1 MDKQYDAKAAEAKWY
16 KFWEENGCFHQEPDG
31 RDPYSVVIPPPN
43 VTGILHMGHALNQT
57 IQDILV
63 RWRRMQGR
71 NVLWLPGTD
80 HAGIATQNVVEK
92 ALKKEG
98 KRRQDLGREKFLER
112 VWEWKKQYGGTIV
125 HQQRMLGNSTD
136 WRRERFTFDAGCSR
150 AVTKVFKQLFD
161 EGLVYK
167 GNYIVNWCPRC
178 GTALANDEVEHEPNH
193 GHFWY
198 IKYPVVGGNWRP
210 TDGGAMDGGS
220 GAPAPG
226 PMEAYKDFVVI
237 ATTRPETLPGDTA
250 VAVNP
255 KDDRY
260 AHLIGK
266 NVILPLTGREIPVIS
281 DDYVDREF
289 GTGIVKITPAHDPND
304 FIVGKRHNLE
314 EINIMTDDAH
324 MNALAGQYEG
334 MDRWE
339 CRKAI
344 VADLEAGGYLDHI
357 EDIDNQVGHCYRCHE
372 VVESRLSKQWFVKM
386 KPLAEPAIAAVKSG
400 EVKFVPERW
409 SKIYFNWM
417 ENIQD
422 WCISRQLWWGH
433 RIPAWYLKKE
443 EGRGKKEEGRGKKEE
458 GRGKKEEG
466 RGEEE
471 LVFVAETPE
480 AALEQARAKTGDAAL
495 TPDDLVQDEDV
506 LDTWFSSWL
515 WPFSTLGWPEQ
526 TKDLAYYYPTCD
538 LVTAQDIIFFWV
550 ARMMMA
556 GIHFMKKPPFR
567 NIVIHG
573 IVRAADGSKM
583 SKSKGNSLDPLE
595 LIAQYSADALRFSI
609 ALITSLECD
618 TKVNKEK
625 FEIGRNFTTKI
636 WNAAKFLEM
645 QEASI
650 GLSSLSPLETLSSES
665 LSADDRHILYAADL
679 ACKKV
684 NDILEAYRIQDGALA
699 VYDFFWTQICDG
711 YVEYVKDSPNKAV
724 SVAILRDVFWKALRL
739 LHPYMPFV
747 TEEVTHQLGFLK
759 DGETIMLQKFPTGY
773 TDAEKAAWGVTE
785 ANYDFV
791 NAKREAITAVRALR
805 AEYKVSPATFVKVTI
820 ARGTEGGTMGGGSGA
835 PAPLPKEEVAVL
847 AKAMR
852 TESVTFVPA
861 GSDLAMP
868 SKITRF
874 GTVYLS
880 LEGLVD
886 KAAEAKRIAGELAK
900 LAGFI
905 KSSEAKLAN
914 ENFVAHAPEAVVAE
928 ARRKL
933 QENRDKAQQLE
944 KLAKLFA

>member
-1 MDKQYDAKAAEAKWY
+1 MDKQYDSKASEAKWY
-16 KFWEENGCFHQEPDG
+16 KVWEEKGYFHQTPDA
-31 RDPYSVVIPPPN
+31 RTPYSVVIPPPN

-63 RWRRMQGR
+63 RWRRMQGK
-71 NVLWLPGTD
+71 NTLWLPGTD

-112 VWEWKKQYGGTIV
+112 VWDWKKQYGGTIV

-136 WRRERFTFDAGCSR
+136 WQRERFTFDEGCNK
-150 AVTKVFKQLFD
+150 AVLKVFKGLYD
-161 EGLVYK
+161 EGLIYK

-178 GTALANDEVEHEPNH
+178 GTALANDEVEHEANH
-193 GHFWY
+193 GHLWY
-198 IKYPVVGGNWRP
+198 VRYPVAGSALGVKGELN
-210 TDGGAMDGGS
+210 TD
-220 GAPAPG
+220 
-226 PMEAYKDFVVI
+226 YIVV

-255 KDDRY
+255 SDERFT
-260 AHLIGK
+260 AIVGK
-266 NVILPLTGREIPVIS
+266 NVVLPLTGREIPVLA
-281 DDYVDREF
+281 DMYVEKEF

-304 FIVGKRHNLE
+304 FLVGKRHGLE

-324 MNALAGQYEG
+324 MNELAGEKYCG

-344 VADLEAGGYLDHI
+344 LEDLEAGGYLDHI
-357 EDIDNQVGHCYRCHE
+357 EDYDNQVGHCYRCHE

-400 EVKFVPERW
+400 EVKFVPDRW
-409 SKIYFNWM
+409 SKIYYNWM

-433 RIPAWYLKKE
+433 RIPAWYL
-443 EGRGKKEEGRGKKEE
+443 
-458 GRGKKEEG
+458 
-466 RGEEE
+466 GED
-471 LVFVAETPE
+471 VFVAETAE
-480 AALEQARAKTGDAAL
+480 DALAQAKAKTGNDAL
-495 TPDDLVQDEDV
+495 TLADLVQDEDV

-515 WPFSTLGWPEQ
+515 WPFSTLGWPEK
-526 TKDLAYYYPTCD
+526 TADLDYYYPTVD

-556 GIHFMKKPPFR
+556 GIHFMKKPPFK

-595 LIAQYSADALRFSI
+595 LIEQYSADALRFSI
-609 ALITSLECD
+609 ALITSLDCD

-645 QEASI
+645 QVNQLGGWDKLADI
-650 GLSSLSPLETLSSES
+650 DKVASSE
-665 LSADDRHILYAADL
+665 LSADDKHILYACDKA
-679 ACKKV
+679 AKKV
-684 NDILEAYRIQDGALA
+684 NEILENYRIQDGALA
-699 VYDFFWTQICDG
+699 VYDFIWTEICDG

-724 SVAILRDVFWKALRL
+724 SVAVLKSVFESALKL

-747 TEEVTHQLGFLK
+747 TEEVAHQLGFLK
-759 DGETIMLQKFPTGY
+759 DEETIMLAKFPEGFSC
-773 TDAEKAAWGVTE
+773 DRLAAWGATAE
-785 ANYDFV
+785 NYDFV

-805 AEYKVSPATFVKVTI
+805 AEYKVTPATFVKVTI
-820 ARGTEGGTMGGGSGA
+820 AGAGDISAEIGS
-835 PAPLPKEEVAVL
+835 LK
-847 AKAMR
+847 KAMR
-852 TESVTFVPA
+852 AESIDLAPA

-868 SKITRF
+868 SKITKF

-886 KAAEAKRIAGELAK
+886 KAAESKRIAGELAK

-914 ENFVAHAPEAVVAE
+914 ENFVAHAPAAVVEE

-933 QENRDKAQQLE
+933 QENKDKVAQLE

>member
-1 MDKQYDAKAAEAKWY
+1 MDNQYDAKAAEAKWY
-16 KFWEENGCFHQEPDG
+16 PIWEKNGYFHDEPG
-31 RDPYSVVIPPPN
+31 KGEPYSVVIPPPN

-63 RWRRMQGR
+63 RWRRMQGK
-71 NVLWLPGTD
+71 NTLWLPGTD

-136 WRRERFTFDAGCSR
+136 WQRERFTFDEGCNR
-150 AVTKVFKQLFD
+150 AVLKVFKGLYD
-161 EGLVYK
+161 EGLIYK

-198 IKYPVVGGNWRP
+198 IKYPVVGSAKG
-210 TDGGAMDGGS
+210 
-220 GAPAPG
+220 PAGEP
-226 PMEAYKDFVVI
+226 YKDYVMV

-255 KDDRY
+255 KDERY
-260 AHLIGK
+260 AHLVGK
-266 NVILPLTGREIPVIS
+266 TVILPLTGREIPVIS

-304 FIVGKRHNLE
+304 FLVGKRHNLE
-314 EINIMTDDAH
+314 EINIMTDDGH
-324 MNALAGQYEG
+324 MNELAGAKYCG
-334 MDRWE
+334 MDRFE
-339 CRKAI
+339 CRKAL
-344 VADLEAGGYLDHI
+344 VADLEEGGYLDHI
-357 EDIDNQVGHCYRCHE
+357 EDYDNQVGHCYRCHE

-400 EVKFVPERW
+400 EVRFVPDRW
-409 SKIYFNWM
+409 SKIYYNWM

-433 RIPAWYLKKE
+433 RIPAYFVSANASE
-443 EGRGKKEEGRGKKEE
+443 ELRVKSEEFKAK
-458 GRGKKEEG
+458 
-466 RGEEE
+466 GEEL
-471 LVFVAETPE
+471 LVVEETLE
-480 AALEQARAKTGDAAL
+480 AAIEAMKAKAGVATVTAGDLEQD
-495 TPDDLVQDEDV
+495 PDV

-515 WPFSTLGWPEQ
+515 WPFSTLGWPEK
-526 TKDLAYYYPTCD
+526 TADLDYYYPTAD

-556 GIHFMKKPPFR
+556 GIHFMKKPPFK

-595 LIAQYSADALRFSI
+595 LIDMYSADALRFSI
-609 ALITSLECD
+609 ALITSLDCD

-625 FEIGRNFTTKI
+625 FEIGRNFSTKI
-636 WNAAKFLEM
+636 WNAAKFLDMNVQTLGELPDL
-645 QEASI
+645 AS
-650 GLSSLSPLETLSSES
+650 LTAAD
-665 LSADDRHILYAADL
+665 LSADDKHMLIATDK
-679 ACKKV
+679 ACKKLSE
-684 NDILEAYRIQDGALA
+684 ILEGYRIQDGALA
-699 VYDFFWTQICDG
+699 VYDFIWDQLCGG
-711 YVEYVKDSPNKAV
+711 YVEYAKDAPNKKVAFAV
-724 SVAILRDVFWKALRL
+724 LKDVFYKALRL

-747 TEEVTHQLGFLK
+747 TEEVAHQLGFL
-759 DGETIMLQKFPTGY
+759 GENETIMRQSYPTGY
-773 TDAEKAAWGVTE
+773 TEAEKAAWGLSDDVYE
-785 ANYDFV
+785 FV
-791 NAKREAITAVRALR
+791 NAKREAITALRALR
-805 AEYKVSPATFVKVTI
+805 HEYKVTPATFVKVTL
-820 ARGTEGGTMGGGSGA
+820 ATDDAKAAS
-835 PAPLPKEEVAVL
+835 EVESL
-847 AKAMR
+847 KKAMR
-852 TESVTFVPA
+852 AESVDFVAA
-861 GSDLAMP
+861 GSELPMP
-868 SKITRF
+868 SKITKF

-886 KAAEAKRIAGELAK
+886 KAAESKRIAGELAK

-905 KSSEAKLAN
+905 KGKEAKLGNA
-914 ENFVAHAPEAVVAE
+914 NFVAHAPEAVVADE
-928 ARRKL
+928 KRKL
-933 QENRDKAQQLE
+933 AEAQEKVAQLE

>member
-1 MDKQYDAKAAEAKWY
+1 MDKHYDAKAAEAKWY
-16 KFWEENGCFHQEPDG
+16 SFWEENGCFHDEPG
-31 RDPYSVVIPPPN
+31 EGEPYSVVIPPPN

-63 RWRRMQGR
+63 RWRRMQGK
-71 NVLWLPGTD
+71 NTLWLPGTD

-112 VWEWKKQYGGTIV
+112 VWQWKEQYGGTIV
-125 HQQRMLGNSTD
+125 HQQRKLGNSTD
-136 WRRERFTFDAGCSR
+136 WKRERFTFDEGCSK
-150 AVTKVFKQLFD
+150 AVVKVFRQLFD

-198 IKYPVVGGNWRP
+198 VRYPVVGSEKGVKGEP
-210 TDGGAMDGGS
+210 YADYVM
-220 GAPAPG
+220 
-226 PMEAYKDFVVI
+226 V

-255 KDDRY
+255 KDERY
-260 AHLIGK
+260 AHLLGK
-266 NVILPLTGREIPVIS
+266 RVILPLTGREIPVIA

-304 FIVGKRHNLE
+304 FLVGKRHDLE
-314 EINIMTDDAH
+314 QINIMNGDGT
-324 MNALAGQYEG
+324 MNELAGEKYVG
-334 MDRWE
+334 MGRFD

-344 VADLEAGGYLDHI
+344 VADLEEGGYLDHI

-400 EVKFVPERW
+400 EVKFVPDRW

-433 RIPAWYLKKE
+433 RIPAYYIRGNASE
-443 EGRGKKEEGRGKKEE
+443 EGAANSEQ
-458 GRGKKEEG
+458 
-466 RGEEE
+466 
-471 LVFVAETPE
+471 VFVAESAE
-480 AALEQARAKTGDAAL
+480 EALEQAKKATGNAAL
-495 TPDDLVQDEDV
+495 TLADLEQDPDV

-515 WPFSTLGWPEQ
+515 WPFSTLGWPEK
-526 TKDLAYYYPTCD
+526 TKDLDYYYPTSD

-556 GIHFMKKPPFR
+556 GIHFMGKAPFK

-595 LIAQYSADALRFSI
+595 LIEMYSADALRFSI
-609 ALITSLECD
+609 ALITSLDCD

-636 WNAAKFLEM
+636 WNAARFLEM
-645 QEASI
+645 NTPQE
-650 GLSSLSPLETLSSES
+650 GFSPIAGPLT
-665 LSADDRHILYAADL
+665 ADEKHILL
-679 ACKKV
+679 ATDKACRKISG
-684 NDILEAYRIQDGALA
+684 ILENYRIQDGALA
-699 VYDFFWTQICDG
+699 VYDFFWTQICDW
-711 YVEYVKDSPNKAV
+711 YVEYAKDAPDKNRAF
-724 SVAILRDVFWKALRL
+724 AILRDVFFKALKL

-747 TEEVTHQLGFLK
+747 TEEVAHQLGYLK
-759 DGETIMLQKFPTGY
+759 EGESIMREKFPEGY
-773 TDAEKAAWGVTE
+773 SEEEKAAWGLDEQV
-785 ANYDFV
+785 YDFV
-791 NAKREAITAVRALR
+791 EKKREAITALRALR
-805 AEYKVSPATFVKVTI
+805 AEYKVAPAAFVKVTVATDD
-820 ARGTEGGTMGGGSGA
+820 ARAAAEAES
-835 PAPLPKEEVAVL
+835 LK
-847 AKAMR
+847 KAMR
-852 TESVTFVPA
+852 AETVDFVPA

-868 SKITRF
+868 SKMTAF

-886 KAAEAKRIAGELAK
+886 KAAEAKRIAGEIAK
-900 LAGFI
+900 ITGFI

-914 ENFVAHAPEAVVAE
+914 ENFVSHAPEAIVAE
-928 ARRKL
+928 AKRKL
-933 QENRDKAQQLE
+933 QENKEKVAQLE
-944 KLAKLFA
+944 KLAKLFI

>member
-1 MDKQYDAKAAEAKWY
+1 MDKQYDSKAAEAKWY
-16 KFWEENGCFHQEPDG
+16 KFWEEKGHFHQDPDG
-31 RDPYSVVIPPPN
+31 REPYSVVIPPPN

-63 RWRRMQGR
+63 RWRRMQGK
-71 NVLWLPGTD
+71 NTLWLPGTD

-136 WRRERFTFDAGCSR
+136 WTRERFTFDDGCNR
-150 AVTKVFKQLFD
+150 AVLKVFKQLFD
-161 EGLVYK
+161 EGLIYK

-198 IKYPVVGGNWRP
+198 VKYPVVGSEKGQH
-210 TDGGAMDGGS
+210 G
-220 GAPAPG
+220 
-226 PMEAYKDFVVI
+226 EAYQDYVMV

-255 KDDRY
+255 KDERY
-260 AHLIGK
+260 AHLVGK
-266 NVILPLTGREIPVIS
+266 EVVLPLTGRTIPVVA
-281 DDYVDREF
+281 DDYVDRDF

-304 FIVGKRHNLE
+304 FLVGKRHGLE

-324 MNALAGQYEG
+324 MNELAGEKYCG

-339 CRKAI
+339 CRKAL

-357 EDIDNQVGHCYRCHE
+357 EDLDNQVGHCYRCHE

-400 EVKFVPERW
+400 EVKFVPDRW
-409 SKIYFNWM
+409 SKIYYNWM

-433 RIPAWYLKKE
+433 RIPAWYLKTA
-443 EGRGKKEEGRGKKEE
+443 EGAENE
-458 GRGKKEEG
+458 
-466 RGEEE
+466 
-471 LVFVAETPE
+471 VFVDETPE
-480 AALEQARAKTGDAAL
+480 GALKQAQEKLGKPELTLDDLEQD
-495 TPDDLVQDEDV
+495 PDV

-515 WPFSTLGWPEQ
+515 WPFSTLGWPEK
-526 TKDLAYYYPTCD
+526 TKDLDYYYPTAD

-556 GIHFMKKPPFR
+556 GIHFMGKPPFK

-595 LIAQYSADALRFSI
+595 LIDQYSADALRFSI

-645 QEASI
+645 QIDSVG
-650 GLSSLSPLETLSSES
+650 GLSNLPNLSTVSNF
-665 LSADDRHILYAADL
+665 SADDKHILFACDKAA
-679 ACKKV
+679 KKL
-684 NDILEAYRIQDGALA
+684 NDILENYRIQDGALA
-699 VYDFFWTQICDG
+699 VYDFFWTEICDG

-724 SVAILRDVFWKALRL
+724 SVAVLREVFGKALKM

-747 TEEVTHQLGFLK
+747 TEEVAHQLGFLK
-759 DGETIMLQKFPTGY
+759 ADETIMLEKFPVGY
-773 TDAEKAAWGVTE
+773 TAEELAQWGATE

-805 AEYKVSPATFVKVTI
+805 AEYKVTPATFVKVSI
-820 ARGTEGGTMGGGSGA
+820 ATDCAEAKAEAET
-835 PAPLPKEEVAVL
+835 LK
-847 AKAMR
+847 KAMR
-852 TESVTFVPA
+852 AESIDFVPA

-868 SKITRF
+868 SKITKF

-886 KAAEAKRIAGELAK
+886 KAAESKRIAGELAK

-933 QENRDKAQQLE
+933 QENKDKVQQLE

>member
-16 KFWEENGCFHQEPDG
+16 KYWEESGCFHQEPDG
-31 RDPYSVVIPPPN
+31 RAPYSIVIPPPN
-43 VTGILHMGHALNQT
+43 VTGILHMGHALNET

-63 RWRRMQGR
+63 RWRRMSGY
-71 NVLWLPGTD
+71 NTLWLPGTD

-112 VWEWKKQYGGTIV
+112 VWDWKKQYGGTIV
-125 HQQRMLGNSTD
+125 HQQRMLGNSSD
-136 WRRERFTFDAGCSR
+136 WQRERFTFDEGCNR
-150 AVTKVFKQLFD
+150 AVLKVFKQLFD

-198 IKYPVVGGNWRP
+198 IKYPV
-210 TDGGAMDGGS
+210 TGS
-220 GAPAPG
+220 AKGVAGEP
-226 PMEAYKDFVVI
+226 YKDYVMV

-255 KDDRY
+255 KDERY
-260 AHLIGK
+260 VHLVGK
-266 NVILPLTGREIPVIS
+266 TVILPLTGREIPVIS
-281 DDYVDREF
+281 DDYVDRAF

-304 FIVGKRHNLE
+304 FLVGKRHHLD

-324 MNALAGQYEG
+324 MNALAGKYEG
-334 MDRWE
+334 LDRWA
-339 CRKAI
+339 CRQQI
-344 VADLEAGGYLDHI
+344 VEDLEAQGYLDHI

-372 VVESRLSKQWFVKM
+372 TVESRLSKQWFVKM

-400 EVKFVPERW
+400 EVKFVPDRW
-409 SKIYFNWM
+409 SKIYYNWM

-433 RIPAWYLKKE
+433 RIPAYYVSKDKVKSKSE
-443 EGRGKKEEGRGKKEE
+443 KVKSEGED
-458 GRGKKEEG
+458 
-466 RGEEE
+466 
-471 LVFVAETPE
+471 LVFVEETAEKALE
-480 AALEQARAKTGDAAL
+480 AAIKATGNDKL
-495 TPDDLVQDEDV
+495 TLADLKQDEDV

-515 WPFSTLGWPEQ
+515 WPFSTLGWPEK
-526 TKDLAYYYPTCD
+526 TKDLDYYYPTCD

-556 GIHFMKKPPFR
+556 GLHFMKKPPFK

-595 LIAQYSADALRFSI
+595 LIDQYSADALRFSI

-636 WNAAKFLEM
+636 WNAARFLEM
-645 QEASI
+645 QEAEVGKFGSWEV
-650 GLSSLSPLETLSSES
+650 GTFEGA
-665 LSADDRHILYAADL
+665 LSADDKHILFACDQ
-679 ACKKV
+679 ACKKM
-684 NDILEAYRIQDGALA
+684 NELLSQYRIQDGALA
-699 VYDFFWTQICDG
+699 VYDFFWDQLCGG
-711 YVEYVKDSPNKAV
+711 YVEFVKDSPNKAA
-724 SVAILRDVFWKALRL
+724 SLSILRDVFYKALRL

-747 TEEVTHQLGFLK
+747 TEEVAHQLGYLK
-759 DGETIMLQKFPTGY
+759 EGETIMRAAFPTGFDA
-773 TDAEKAAWGVTE
+773 TDLAKWGATKE
-785 ANYDFV
+785 NYDFV

-805 AEYKVSPATFVKVTI
+805 AEYKVTPATFVKVSI
-820 ARGTEGGTMGGGSGA
+820 ASDDAAIKDEIPS
-835 PAPLPKEEVAVL
+835 LK
-847 AKAMR
+847 KAMR
-852 TESVTFVPA
+852 AESVEIVPA

-868 SKITRF
+868 SKITAF

-886 KAAEAKRIAGELAK
+886 KAAEAQRIAGELAK

-905 KSSEAKLAN
+905 KGAEAKLSNKA
-914 ENFVAHAPEAVVAE
+914 FVDHAPAAIVDEAK
-928 ARRKL
+928 RKL
-933 QENRDKAQQLE
+933 QENKDKVAQLE

>member
-31 RDPYSVVIPPPN
+31 REPYSVVIPPPN

-98 KRRQDLGREKFLER
+98 KRRQDLGREKFLAR
-112 VWEWKKQYGGTIV
+112 VWEWKEQYGGTIV

-198 IKYPVVGGNWRP
+198 LRYPV
-210 TDGGAMDGGS
+210 AGS
-220 GAPAPG
+220 ALGVKG
-226 PMEAYKDFVVI
+226 ELNRDYI
-237 ATTRPETLPGDTA
+237 LLATTRPETLPGDTA

-255 KDDRY
+255 KDDRF
-260 AHLIGK
+260 AALVGR

-304 FIVGKRHNLE
+304 FLVGKRHGLE
-314 EINIMTDDAH
+314 EINVMTDDAH
-324 MNALAGQYEG
+324 MNALAGKYEG
-334 MDRWE
+334 MDRWA

-344 VADLEAGGYLDHI
+344 VADLEAGGFLDHI
-357 EDIDNQVGHCYRCHE
+357 EDLDNQVGHCYRCHE

-400 EVKFVPERW
+400 EVRFVPDRW

-433 RIPAWYLKKE
+433 RIPAYSVRNDRIAELSNNRMAESPVVVEETSEKALEALKKAI
-443 EGRGKKEEGRGKKEE
+443 GNDS
-458 GRGKKEEG
+458 
-466 RGEEE
+466 
-471 LVFVAETPE
+471 LT
-480 AALEQARAKTGDAAL
+480 AADMEQD
-495 TPDDLVQDEDV
+495 PDV

-526 TKDLAYYYPTCD
+526 TKDLAYYYPTSD

-556 GIHFMKKPPFR
+556 GIHFMKRPPFR

-618 TKVNKEK
+618 TKVNREK

-645 QEASI
+645 QEANLSAGSGAGAPEFPSI
-650 GLSSLSPLETLSSES
+650 RD

-711 YVEYVKDSPNKAV
+711 YVEYVKDAPNKAV

-747 TEEVTHQLGFLK
+747 TEEVAHQLGFLK

-785 ANYDFV
+785 ANYAFV

-805 AEYKVSPATFVKVTI
+805 AEYKVPPATFVKVTI
-820 ARGTEGGTMGGGSGA
+820 ASDDA
-835 PAPLPKEEVAVL
+835 AVQGEAASL
-847 AKAMR
+847 KKAMR
-852 TESVTFVPA
+852 AESVEFVPA

-868 SKITRF
+868 SKITKF

-905 KSSEAKLAN
+905 KSSETKLAN
-914 ENFVAHAPEAVVAE
+914 ESFVAHAPEAVVAE

-933 QENRDKAQQLE
+933 QENRDKARQLE

>member
-1 MDKQYDAKAAEAKWY
+1 MENQYDAKAAEAKWY
-16 KFWEENGCFHQEPDG
+16 PIWEKNGYFHDEPG
-31 RDPYSVVIPPPN
+31 KGEPYSVVIPPPN

-63 RWRRMQGR
+63 RWRRMQGK
-71 NVLWLPGTD
+71 NTLWLPGTD

-136 WRRERFTFDAGCSR
+136 WQRERFTFDEGCSK
-150 AVTKVFKQLFD
+150 AVTKVFCQLFD

-198 IKYPVVGGNWRP
+198 VRYPVVGSAKGVKGEP
-210 TDGGAMDGGS
+210 
-220 GAPAPG
+220 
-226 PMEAYKDFVVI
+226 YKDYVMV

-260 AHLIGK
+260 AHLVGK
-266 NVILPLTGREIPVIS
+266 TVVLPLTGREIPVIS

-304 FIVGKRHNLE
+304 FLVGKRHGLA

-324 MNALAGQYEG
+324 MNELAGEKYCG

-344 VADLEAGGYLDHI
+344 VEDLEAGGYLDHI

-372 VVESRLSKQWFVKM
+372 TVESRLSKQWFVKM

-433 RIPAWYLKKE
+433 RIPAYTLRVNAGISEELKVKS
-443 EGRGKKEEGRGKKEE
+443 
-458 GRGKKEEG
+458 
-466 RGEEE
+466 EE
-471 LVFVAETPE
+471 LVFVAETAEE
-480 AALEQARAKTGDAAL
+480 ALAQAKAKTGNAAL
-495 TPDDLVQDEDV
+495 TLADLEQDPDV

-515 WPFSTLGWPEQ
+515 WPFSTLGWPEK
-526 TKDLAYYYPTCD
+526 TKDLEYYYPTTD

-595 LIAQYSADALRFSI
+595 LIDQYSADALRFSI

-636 WNAAKFLEM
+636 WNAAKFLQM
-645 QEASI
+645 QMEAFPQV
-650 GLSSLSPLETLSSES
+650 GFGDAGVPVLSN

-679 ACKKV
+679 ACRKV
-684 NDILEAYRIQDGALA
+684 NEILEAYRIQDGALA

-747 TEEVTHQLGFLK
+747 TEEVAHQLGFLK
-759 DGETIMLQKFPTGY
+759 DDETIMLQKFPEGY
-773 TDAEKAAWGVTE
+773 TDDEKAAWGVTE
-785 ANYDFV
+785 ENYEFV
-791 NAKREAITAVRALR
+791 NAKREAITAIRALR
-805 AEYKVSPATFVKVTI
+805 AEYKVPPATWVKVTV
-820 ARGTEGGTMGGGSGA
+820 ARGTDGSSGA
-835 PAPLPKEEVAVL
+835 PAPLPADEVKVL

-852 TESVTFVPA
+852 AESVEFVPA

-868 SKITRF
+868 SKITKF

-886 KAAEAKRIAGELAK
+886 KAAESKRIAGELAK

-933 QENRDKAQQLE
+933 AENKEKVAQLE

>member
-1 MDKQYDAKAAEAKWY
+1 MDKRYDAKASEAKWY
-16 KFWEENGCFHQEPDG
+16 PIWEKNGYFHDEPG
-31 RDPYSVVIPPPN
+31 QGSPYSVVIPPPN

-71 NVLWLPGTD
+71 NTLWLPGTD

-98 KRRQDLGREKFLER
+98 KRRQDLGSEAFLER

-136 WRRERFTFDAGCSR
+136 WQRERFTFDEGCNR
-150 AVTKVFKQLFD
+150 AVLKVFKQLFD
-161 EGLVYK
+161 EGLIYK

-198 IKYPVVGGNWRP
+198 IKYPVVGSAKG
-210 TDGGAMDGGS
+210 
-220 GAPAPG
+220 PAGEP
-226 PMEAYKDFVVI
+226 YKDYVMV

-255 KDDRY
+255 KDERY
-260 AHLIGK
+260 AHLVGK
-266 NVILPLTGREIPVIS
+266 TVILPLTGREIPVIS

-304 FIVGKRHNLE
+304 FLVGKRHNLE

-324 MNALAGQYEG
+324 MNELAGAKYCG

-339 CRKAI
+339 CRKVI
-344 VADLEAGGYLDHI
+344 VEDLEAGGFLDHI
-357 EDIDNQVGHCYRCHE
+357 EDLDNQVGHCYRCHE

-400 EVKFVPERW
+400 EVKFIPDRW

-433 RIPAWYLKKE
+433 RIPAYYVSRNQVIGNRAE
-443 EGRGKKEEGRGKKEE
+443 VIGK
-458 GRGKKEEG
+458 
-466 RGEEE
+466 GEED
-471 LVFVAETPE
+471 LVFVEETAEKAL
-480 AALEQARAKTGDAAL
+480 AAAKQATGNDKL
-495 TPDDLVQDEDV
+495 TLADLKQDEDV

-515 WPFSTLGWPEQ
+515 WPFETLGWPEQ
-526 TKDLAYYYPTCD
+526 TKDLDYYYPTCD

-556 GIHFMKKPPFR
+556 GIHFMKKPPFK

-595 LIAQYSADALRFSI
+595 LIEAYSADALRFSI

-636 WNAAKFLEM
+636 WNAAKFIEM
-645 QEASI
+645 NLADGRSQISDI
-650 GLSSLSPLETLSSES
+650 KSLTAKELT
-665 LSADDRHILYAADL
+665 ADDRHMLI
-679 ACKKV
+679 ACDKACRRLSE
-684 NDILEAYRIQDGALA
+684 ILESYRIQDGALA
-699 VYDFFWTQICDG
+699 VYDFFWTQICDW

-724 SVAILRDVFWKALRL
+724 SLAILKDVFYKALRL

-747 TEEVTHQLGFLK
+747 TEEVAHQLGYLK
-759 DGETIMLQKFPTGY
+759 DGETIMRQEYPTGY
-773 TDAEKAAWGVTE
+773 TDAEKAAWGLTDDVYE
-785 ANYDFV
+785 FV
-791 NAKREAITAVRALR
+791 NAKREAITALRALR
-805 AEYKVSPATFVKVTI
+805 AEYKVTPATFVKVT
-820 ARGTEGGTMGGGSGA
+820 
-835 PAPLPKEEVAVL
+835 VATDDAKAKDEAESL
-847 AKAMR
+847 KKAMR
-852 TESVTFVPA
+852 AESVEFVAA
-861 GSDLAMP
+861 GGDLPMP
-868 SKITRF
+868 SKITKF

-886 KAAEAKRIAGELAK
+886 KAAESKRIAGELAK

-914 ENFVAHAPEAVVAE
+914 KAFVDHAPAAIVDEAK
-928 ARRKL
+928 RKL
-933 QENRDKAQQLE
+933 AENKEKVAQLE

>member
-1 MDKQYDAKAAEAKWY
+1 MDKNYDAKAAEAKWY
-16 KFWEENGCFHQEPDG
+16 PIWEKNGYFHQEPDG
-31 RDPYSVVIPPPN
+31 REPYSVVIPPPN

-71 NVLWLPGTD
+71 NTLWLPGTD

-136 WRRERFTFDAGCSR
+136 WQRERFTFDEGCSR
-150 AVTKVFKQLFD
+150 AVAKVFTQLYN

-198 IKYPVVGGNWRP
+198 VRYPVVGSAKGVKGEP
-210 TDGGAMDGGS
+210 
-220 GAPAPG
+220 
-226 PMEAYKDFVVI
+226 YKDYVMV

-260 AHLIGK
+260 AHLVGK
-266 NVILPLTGREIPVIS
+266 TVILPLTGREIPVIS

-304 FIVGKRHNLE
+304 FLVGKRHGLE

-324 MNALAGQYEG
+324 MNELAGAKYCG
-334 MDRWE
+334 MDRFE

-344 VADLEAGGYLDHI
+344 VADLEEGGFLDHI
-357 EDIDNQVGHCYRCHE
+357 EDLDNQVGHCYRCHE
-372 VVESRLSKQWFVKM
+372 TVESRLSKQWFVKM

-400 EVKFVPERW
+400 EVKFVPDRW

-433 RIPAWYLKKE
+433 RIPAYYF
-443 EGRGKKEEGRGKKEE
+443 GDGN
-458 GRGKKEEG
+458 
-466 RGEEE
+466 
-471 LVFVAETPE
+471 VVVAETPE
-480 AALEQARAKTGDAAL
+480 LALEKAKAIDPSVTAA
-495 TPDDLVQDEDV
+495 DLEQDPDV

-515 WPFSTLGWPEQ
+515 WPFSTLGWPEK
-526 TKDLAYYYPTCD
+526 TKDLDYYYPTTD

-556 GIHFMKKPPFR
+556 GIHFMKKPPFK

-595 LIAQYSADALRFSI
+595 LINQYSADALRFSI

-618 TKVNKEK
+618 SKVSKEK

-636 WNAAKFLEM
+636 WNAAKFLAM
-645 QEASI
+645 QMEAFPQVGS
-650 GLSSLSPLETLSSES
+650 GDAGVPVLSNLST
-665 LSADDRHILYAADL
+665 DDRHILFAADL
-679 ACKKV
+679 ACRKV
-684 NDILEAYRIQDGALA
+684 NEILESYRIQDGALA

-747 TEEVTHQLGFLK
+747 TEEVAHQLGFLK
-759 DGETIMLQKFPTGY
+759 DDETIMLQKFPEGY
-773 TDAEKAAWGVTE
+773 SDAEKSAWGVDE
-785 ANYDFV
+785 ATYDFV
-791 NAKREAITAVRALR
+791 NAKREAITAIRALR
-805 AEYKVSPATFVKVTI
+805 AEYKVPPATFVKVTI
-820 ARGTEGGTMGGGSGA
+820 ARGMDGGSGT
-835 PAPLPKEEVAVL
+835 PEPLPKEEVKVL

-852 TESVTFVPA
+852 AESVEFVPA

-868 SKITRF
+868 SKITKF

-900 LAGFI
+900 INGFI
-905 KSSEAKLAN
+905 KSAEAKLAN

-933 QENRDKAQQLE
+933 AENKEKVAQLE

>member
-1 MDKQYDAKAAEAKWY
+1 MMDKHYDAKAAEAKWY
-16 KFWEENGCFHQEPDG
+16 PIWEKSGCFHDEPG
-31 RDPYSVVIPPPN
+31 SGEPYSVVIPPPN

-63 RWRRMQGR
+63 RWHRMQGR

-92 ALKKEG
+92 ALRKEG
-98 KRRQDLGREKFLER
+98 KRRQDLGREAFVKR

-136 WRRERFTFDAGCSR
+136 WQRERFTFDEGCSK
-150 AVTKVFKQLFD
+150 AVAKVFTQLFD
-161 EGLVYK
+161 EGLIYK

-198 IKYPVVGGNWRP
+198 LRYPVVGSAKGVKGEP
-210 TDGGAMDGGS
+210 YVDYVM
-220 GAPAPG
+220 
-226 PMEAYKDFVVI
+226 I

-255 KDDRY
+255 KDERY
-260 AHLIGK
+260 AHLVGK

-304 FIVGKRHNLE
+304 FLVGKRHNLE
-314 EINIMTDDAH
+314 QINIMNGDGT
-324 MNALAGQYEG
+324 MNELAGARYAG
-334 MDRWE
+334 MDRFK
-339 CRKAI
+339 CREAI
-344 VADLEAGGYLDHI
+344 VADLDVDGYLDHI

-372 VVESRLSKQWFVKM
+372 TVESRLSKQWFVKM
-386 KPLAEPAIAAVKSG
+386 KPLAEPAIEAVKNGS
-400 EVKFVPERW
+400 VRFVPDRW

-433 RIPAWYLKKE
+433 RIPAYYLPSAE
-443 EGRGKKEEGRGKKEE
+443 
-458 GRGKKEEG
+458 
-466 RGEEE
+466 GEEPK
-471 LVFVAETPE
+471 LVVAPTPE
-480 AALEQARAKTGDAAL
+480 EALAKARQIPGCESLELK
-495 TPDDLVQDEDV
+495 DLKQDEDV

-515 WPFSTLGWPEQ
+515 WPFSTLGWPEK
-526 TKDLAYYYPTCD
+526 TKELDYYYPTTD

-556 GIHFMKKPPFR
+556 GIHFMGKPPFK

-573 IVRAADGSKM
+573 IVRDAQGRKM
-583 SKSKGNSLDPLE
+583 SKSLGNSLDPLE
-595 LIAQYSADALRFSI
+595 LIDMYSADALRFSI
-609 ALITSLECD
+609 ALITSLDCD

-625 FEIGRNFTTKI
+625 FEIGRNFCTKI
-636 WNAAKFLEM
+636 WNAARFLEM
-645 QEASI
+645 N
-650 GLSSLSPLETLSSES
+650 
-665 LSADDRHILYAADL
+665 LSALGAVPSIDALKANDLTADEKHILWATDL
-679 ACKKV
+679 ACRRLGE
-684 NDILEAYRIQDGALA
+684 ILAQYRIQDGALA
-699 VYDFFWTQICDG
+699 VYDYFWTQICDW
-711 YVEYVKDSPNKAV
+711 YVEYAKDAPNKAV
-724 SVAILRDVFWKALRL
+724 AFAILKDVFYKALRL

-747 TEEVTHQLGFLK
+747 TEEVAHQLGYLK
-759 DGETIMLQKFPTGY
+759 EGESIMRAAFPTGY
-773 TDAEKAAWGVTE
+773 AESEKTAWGLSAAT
-785 ANYDFV
+785 YDFV
-791 NAKREAITAVRALR
+791 NEKREAITALRALR
-805 AEYKVSPATFVKVTI
+805 AEYKVPPSTFVRVTI
-820 ARGTEGGTMGGGSGA
+820 ATNDEKARGEAET
-835 PAPLPKEEVAVL
+835 LK
-847 AKAMR
+847 KAMR
-852 TESVTFVPA
+852 AESVEFVPA
-861 GSDLAMP
+861 GSDLPMP
-868 SKITRF
+868 SKLTAF

-886 KAAEAKRIAGELAK
+886 RAAESKRIAGELAK

-914 ENFVAHAPEAVVAE
+914 QNFVAHAPEAVVAE

-933 QENRDKAQQLE
+933 EENKEKVRQLE

>member
-1 MDKQYDAKAAEAKWY
+1 MMDKHYDAKAAEAKWY
-16 KFWEENGCFHQEPDG
+16 PIWEKSGCFHDEPG
-31 RDPYSVVIPPPN
+31 SGEPYSVVIPPPN

-63 RWRRMQGR
+63 RWHRMQGR

-92 ALKKEG
+92 ALRKEG
-98 KRRQDLGREKFLER
+98 KRRQDLGREAFVKR

-136 WRRERFTFDAGCSR
+136 WQRERFTFDEGCSK
-150 AVTKVFKQLFD
+150 AVAKVFTQLFD
-161 EGLVYK
+161 EGLIYK

-198 IKYPVVGGNWRP
+198 LRYPVVGSAKGVKGEP
-210 TDGGAMDGGS
+210 YVDYVM
-220 GAPAPG
+220 
-226 PMEAYKDFVVI
+226 I

-255 KDDRY
+255 KDERY
-260 AHLIGK
+260 AHLVGK

-304 FIVGKRHNLE
+304 FLVGKRHNLE
-314 EINIMTDDAH
+314 QINIMNGDGT
-324 MNALAGQYEG
+324 MNELAGARYAG
-334 MDRWE
+334 MDRFK
-339 CRKAI
+339 CREAI
-344 VADLEAGGYLDHI
+344 VADLDVDGYLDHI

-372 VVESRLSKQWFVKM
+372 TVESRLSKQWFVKM
-386 KPLAEPAIAAVKSG
+386 KPLAEPAIEAVKNGS
-400 EVKFVPERW
+400 VRFVPDRW

-433 RIPAWYLKKE
+433 RIPAYYLPSVESE
-443 EGRGKKEEGRGKKEE
+443 EPK
-458 GRGKKEEG
+458 
-466 RGEEE
+466 
-471 LVFVAETPE
+471 LVVAPTPE
-480 AALEQARAKTGDAAL
+480 EALAKARQIPGCESLELK
-495 TPDDLVQDEDV
+495 DLKQDEDV

-515 WPFSTLGWPEQ
+515 WPFSTLGWPEK
-526 TKDLAYYYPTCD
+526 TKDLDYYYPTTD

-556 GIHFMKKPPFR
+556 GIHFMGKPPFK

-573 IVRAADGSKM
+573 IVRDAQGRKM
-583 SKSKGNSLDPLE
+583 SKSLGNSLDPLE
-595 LIAQYSADALRFSI
+595 LIDMYSADALRFSI
-609 ALITSLECD
+609 ALITSLDCD

-625 FEIGRNFTTKI
+625 FEIGRNFCTKI
-636 WNAAKFLEM
+636 WNAARFLEM
-645 QEASI
+645 NLGALGAVPSI
-650 GLSSLSPLETLSSES
+650 DALKANDLT
-665 LSADDRHILYAADL
+665 ADEKHILWATDL
-679 ACKKV
+679 ACRRLGE
-684 NDILEAYRIQDGALA
+684 ILAQYRIQDGALA
-699 VYDFFWTQICDG
+699 VYDYFWTQICDW
-711 YVEYVKDSPNKAV
+711 YVEYAKDAPNKAV
-724 SVAILRDVFWKALRL
+724 AFAILKDVFYKALRL

-747 TEEVTHQLGFLK
+747 TEEVAHQLGYLK
-759 DGETIMLQKFPTGY
+759 EGESIMRAAFPTGY
-773 TDAEKAAWGVTE
+773 TESEKTAWGLSAAT
-785 ANYDFV
+785 YDFV
-791 NAKREAITAVRALR
+791 NEKREAITALRALR
-805 AEYKVSPATFVKVTI
+805 AEYKVPPSTFVRVTI
-820 ARGTEGGTMGGGSGA
+820 ATNDEKARCEAET
-835 PAPLPKEEVAVL
+835 LK
-847 AKAMR
+847 KAMR
-852 TESVTFVPA
+852 AESVEFVPA
-861 GSDLAMP
+861 GSDLPMS
-868 SKITRF
+868 SKLTAF

-886 KAAEAKRIAGELAK
+886 RAAESKRIAGELAK

-914 ENFVAHAPEAVVAE
+914 QNFVAHAPEAVVAE

-933 QENRDKAQQLE
+933 EENKEKVRQLE